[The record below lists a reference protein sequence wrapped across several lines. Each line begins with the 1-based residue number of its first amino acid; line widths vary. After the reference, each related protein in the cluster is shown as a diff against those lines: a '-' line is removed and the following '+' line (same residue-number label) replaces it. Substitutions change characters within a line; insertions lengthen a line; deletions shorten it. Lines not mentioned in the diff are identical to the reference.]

1 MTAHVDIEAGEP
13 CPAPARG
20 PEQDDDDAEP
30 PGRPA
35 ARLVV
40 DVVVEGG
47 DWSAFEPLAEAVG
60 AAADAAGAHP
70 AAAVHLPATAT
81 VAFDSD
87 ASVRRLN
94 RTYRGLDKATNVLSF
109 PALPMP
115 DGGPPAVPHL
125 GDIVL
130 ADATLTREAMELGI
144 PPRHHLLHLVV
155 HGLLHLMG
163 YDHEE
168 DDEAEVMESLETA
181 ILATL
186 GVADPYVRGM

>member
-1 MTAHVDIEAGEP
+1 MTAHVDSQASDP
-13 CPAPARG
+13 YPAPVLGADEG
-20 PEQDDDDAEP
+20 DDDTEP

-35 ARLVV
+35 ARLTV

-47 DWSAFEPLAEAVG
+47 DWSAAEPLADVVA
-60 AAADAAGAHP
+60 AAADAVSAHP
-70 AAAVHLPATAT
+70 AAAAHLPAAAS
-81 VAFDSD
+81 VAFDTD
-87 ASVRRLN
+87 AAVRRLN
-94 RTYRGLDKATNVLSF
+94 RTYRGFDKATNVLSF
-109 PALPMP
+109 PAPALP
-115 DGGPPAVPHL
+115 GGGAPGCPSHL

-130 ADATLTREAMELGI
+130 ADATLMREALELGI

-163 YDHEE
+163 YDHEA

-186 GVADPYVRGM
+186 GVADPYV